1 MIFNTYLSCTVFIFV
16 SNAAARY
23 SCFRLQRSIFY
34 LNLMNSVIKLAILVL
49 YHSFFVS
56 IKIPDAY
63 CTIVVSCYC
72 TNIIPS

>member
-1 MIFNTYLSCTVFIFV
+1 MIFNTDLSCTVFIFV

-49 YHSFFVS
+49 YHSFLFL
-56 IKIPDAY
+56 
-63 CTIVVSCYC
+63 
-72 TNIIPS
+72 